1 MASSKDGAPPAKKK
15 RAKKPAKSA
24 KAETKAPSR
33 KGRPK
38 KPAPD
43 AFEVRIGYAFSDKAL
58 LQEALTHTSVGGRR
72 GRAISYERMEFFGDR
87 VLGLVVAQ
95 ILYERFPEAGEDAL
109 APRLNAL
116 VSRTACAR
124 AARRIDLGAALRMAP
139 SEVKSG
145 GREKETILADAC
157 EALIAAIYFDAA
169 SKGLAAAKKFIEAAW
184 GDDFAGVEEA
194 PRDPK
199 TTLQEW
205 AAQRRRPNP
214 HYAVVER
221 TGPDHAPYFIVEA
234 RVEGVEACRGAGGSK
249 RDAEREAARAML
261 KSVGVHV

>member
-1 MASSKDGAPPAKKK
+1 MASSKRPPTAK
-15 RAKKPAKSA
+15 RGKPAA
-24 KAETKAPSR
+24 ARTAAAETIES
-33 KGRPK
+33 
-38 KPAPD
+38 
-43 AFEVRIGYAFSDKAL
+43 RIGRVFKNKAL
-58 LQEALTHTSVGGRR
+58 LQEALTHTSVGERR
-72 GRAISYERMEFFGDR
+72 DRAVSYERMEFLGDR

-145 GREKETILADAC
+145 GRAKETILADAC
-157 EALIAAIYFDAA
+157 EALIAAIYLDAGA
-169 SKGLAAAKKFIEAAW
+169 SGLKAAKKFIETAW

-199 TTLQEW
+199 TALQEW

-221 TGPDHAPYFIVEA
+221 TGPDHAPYFVVEA
-234 RVEGVEACRGAGGSK
+234 RVEGVEALRGAGSSK

-261 KSVGVHV
+261 KSVGIHV